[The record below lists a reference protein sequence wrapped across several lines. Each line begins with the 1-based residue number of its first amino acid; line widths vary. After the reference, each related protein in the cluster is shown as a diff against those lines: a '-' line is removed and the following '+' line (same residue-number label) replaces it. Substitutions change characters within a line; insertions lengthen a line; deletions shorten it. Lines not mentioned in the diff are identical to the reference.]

1 MLKYIF
7 IGIGFMLL
15 IEGLLYFFFTKQ
27 MKNMMKSIE
36 NLNSDK
42 IKICATI
49 SCIIGVS
56 LIYFTFK
63 KYKMD

>member
-7 IGIGFMLL
+7 IGLGFMFL
-15 IEGLLYFFFTKQ
+15 IEGLMYFFFTNQ

-42 IKICATI
+42 IKIYATI

-56 LIYFTFK
+56 LICITLK